1 MALMAKLLFTIFTF
15 GIKVPSG
22 LFVPSLA
29 MGAISGRLMGIK
41 IEGIYY
47 SLQVNFFKFFFY

>member
-1 MALMAKLLFTIFTF
+1 MALAAKLLFTIFTF

-41 IEGIYY
+41 IEGLYY
-47 SLQVNFFKFFFY
+47 SLQVKTILIY